1 MSQKRV
7 AKPRK
12 AGTKT
17 GSRVVVEDTAE
28 ISLRP
33 ASAAAEIGAFNGD
46 PNFMT
51 SLARGL
57 AVLQAFD
64 VRQRSLTVSQV
75 SQATGIPRAAARRC
89 LYTLQKLGYV
99 AEEHAHY
106 SLRPK
111 VLTLGF
117 AHLSS
122 RPLAVAAQPV
132 LDRCRDRLHES
143 CSLAVLDGGEVYYQA
158 RAETSRIMSIAL
170 HVGTRL
176 PAYCT
181 SMGRVLLAHLPP
193 AELERYL
200 GRTVL
205 HPRTMR
211 TVTST
216 ARLREILDAVRR
228 NGYAVVDQELELGLR
243 SIAVPVFDRDGQVVA
258 SINTGT
264 QAARTPLRDLTQ
276 LFLPELRAA
285 AAELSDAA

>member
-1 MSQKRV
+1 MKKVGKARKA
-7 AKPRK
+7 AKPAITEK
-12 AGTKT
+12 AAATP
-17 GSRVVVEDTAE
+17 
-28 ISLRP
+28 RP
-33 ASAAAEIGAFNGD
+33 ATPAAEIDIFNGD
-46 PNFMT
+46 PDFMT

-64 VRQRSLTVSQV
+64 LRQRSLTVSQV

-89 LYTLQKLGYV
+89 LYTLRQLGYV
-99 AEEHAHY
+99 AEEQAHY

-122 RPLAVAAQPV
+122 RPLAAAAQPI

-158 RAETSRIMSIAL
+158 RAETTRIMSIAL
-170 HVGTRL
+170 YVGTRL

-181 SMGRVLLAHLPP
+181 SMGRVLLADLPP

-200 GRTVL
+200 ELTVL
-205 HPRTMR
+205 RPRTAR
-211 TVTST
+211 TVTSP
-216 ARLREILDAVRR
+216 ARLREILQGVRR
-228 NGYAVVDQELELGLR
+228 NGYAVTDQELEIGLR
-243 SIAVPVFDRDGQVVA
+243 SIAVPVCDRGGRVIA
-258 SINTGT
+258 SINCGT

-276 LFLPELRAA
+276 RFLPALRAA
-285 AAELSDAA
+285 AAELSHVA